1 MKDAAEILVSMQDY
15 GYTFAI
21 LPSSRQY
28 ILEQVPHAC
37 PADRLSLGYQRFPK
51 VDFPAYYASIEAHAL
66 LAIMG
71 VKSMEELKPL
81 RKISFKESVTD
92 VILHQINFENE

>member
-1 MKDAAEILVSMQDY
+1 MKDVAEILVSMNDY
-15 GYTFAI
+15 GYNFAI

-51 VDFPAYYASIEAHAL
+51 VDFPAYYANIEAHAL
-66 LAIMG
+66 LAILG

-81 RKISFKESVTD
+81 KKVFFRESSTQE
-92 VILHQINFENE
+92 IIHQIDF